1 MFTSEQHVVRV
12 LGADDWDR
20 CDSLSD
26 LSTYFGNPTREPT
39 ASEQR
44 KFRLLVVAAIRA
56 VWSYVPPGV
65 LRDAVETTEQFAD
78 DGDEAALR
86 AVHTD
91 AERQERLLVFTK
103 GAPDVLLARC
113 SHELVGEED
122 H

>member
-1 MFTSEQHVVRV
+1 MFPSEQHVVRV

-20 CDSLSD
+20 CDRLYD

-39 ASEQR
+39 AAEQR

-65 LRDAVETTEQFAD
+65 LRDAVETTERFAD

-86 AVHTD
+86 AVHAA
-91 AERQERLLVFTK
+91 AERLFLSIP
-103 GAPDVLLARC
+103 AWPHPD
-113 SHELVGEED
+113 
-122 H
+122 